1 MYVIRQITYHGTVLT
16 TYFFHQYR
24 HVRVCGD
31 AASRGGAFGA
41 TEGRA
46 GGDGGVYGVCSFVVC
61 TYGGADVE
69 GSVEEG
75 KDGGEEW
82 AYGGG
87 GACLS
92 TLRHD
97 FSMRETRGMKR
108 T

>member
-1 MYVIRQITYHGTVLT
+1 MLFDKITYHGTVLT